1 MVGNGKWTETFG
13 KLVFMELES
22 GRARP
27 KDGERRGER
36 EGERKKHPGER
47 KSWDYENMARKT
59 ARVNKVGLPSN
70 GAMMCFPLCAQL
82 VYETVSNT
90 SPLVSQTL
98 TQAGEFNFSLLG
110 GPRNSHVENFKTL

>member
-1 MVGNGKWTETFG
+1 MDRNVWKTGFYGIREREGET
-13 KLVFMELES
+13 KRWRE
-22 GRARP
+22 
-27 KDGERRGER
+27 KRRER
-36 EGERKKHPGER
+36 EGERKKHPGEG
-47 KSWDYENMARKT
+47 KSWDYENIARKT

-110 GPRNSHVENFKTL
+110 GSRNSHVENFKTL